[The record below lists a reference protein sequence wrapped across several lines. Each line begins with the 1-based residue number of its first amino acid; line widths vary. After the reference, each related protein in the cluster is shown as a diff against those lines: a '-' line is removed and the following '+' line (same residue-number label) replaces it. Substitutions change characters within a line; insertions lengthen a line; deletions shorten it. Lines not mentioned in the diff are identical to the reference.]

1 MHTQGFVMGQFGL
14 LYALKHPEQVC
25 RLLVL
30 NTPVSKDTKLRP
42 ELAPYKAPFAFMRP
56 GNVSEQRAL
65 TKCVVKNTINTSFPP
80 STQGKQVLE
89 TEYVV
94 WTLHAALG

>member
-1 MHTQGFVMGQFGL
+1 MGQFGL
-14 LYALKHPEQVC
+14 LYALKHPEQVS

-56 GNVSEQRAL
+56 GNVSEQAIAFKRCL
-65 TKCVVKNTINTSFPP
+65 TTDPPQVPLVNTGQAVVEN
-80 STQGKQVLE
+80 
-89 TEYVV
+89 
-94 WTLHAALG
+94 